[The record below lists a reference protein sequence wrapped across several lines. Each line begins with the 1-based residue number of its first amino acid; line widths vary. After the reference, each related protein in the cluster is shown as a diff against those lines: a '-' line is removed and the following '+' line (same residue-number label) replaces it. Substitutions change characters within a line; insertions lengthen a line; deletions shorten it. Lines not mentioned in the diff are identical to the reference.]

1 MTLTGDMVSWLTDTL
16 VTYEGLSATYSRGAT
31 SAAVTVIKDGLEYER
46 DTYADEGL
54 TLRVKRASVLIKRST
69 FPAALVTPEAGDF
82 IDITGTQS
90 GVSGTDRYEVLS
102 IGGEP
107 VWRFTDGT
115 EHLMR
120 INVSYLVT
128 N

>member
-1 MTLTGDMVSWLTDTL
+1 MTFTSSCVSWLTDTL
-16 VTYEGLSATYSRGAT
+16 VTTEGLSATYRRGVT
-31 SAAVTVIKDGLEYER
+31 SAAVTVIKDGLEYDR
-46 DTYADEGL
+46 DTFADEGL

-69 FPAALVTPEAGDF
+69 FPGAMVMPEAGDM
-82 IDITGTQS
+82 IDITGMQS

-120 INVSYLVT
+120 INVSYLAT
-128 N
+128 I